1 MLQINK
7 LNHDQMRCPLD
18 FIMVEATRVKA
29 NLRINKVSW
38 FRAMKWPYFTK
49 LNIDVNYRV
58 NTDCSQHYSRPNSD
72 IAQFY
77 VPVSVTATACIQT
90 CIILIMLFK
99 CYKTQYTVI
108 TLLSGLLWKS
118 KQLHKWTSTFR
129 RCQINGKECL
139 SEEIYRQGGQEKQ

>member
-1 MLQINK
+1 MSSWLHHGRGNEGQSQPQDKWSLLIQDNK
-7 LNHDQMRCPLD
+7 MTI
-18 FIMVEATRVKA
+18 FYI
-29 NLRINKVSW
+29 VSTI
-38 FRAMKWPYFTK
+38 KK

-58 NTDCSQHYSRPNSD
+58 NADCSQHYSRPNSD
-72 IAQFY
+72 IARFY

-129 RCQINGKECL
+129 RCQINGKECM